1 MRVRCGDVVQSLNR
15 FFEEDSELEDYKR
28 LGGREMQI
36 FVDNLWLYAV
46 RFATKC
52 SDPDRF
58 GISGFLGSDDQAAD
72 R

>member
-1 MRVRCGDVVQSLNR
+1 MRCGDVVQSLHR
-15 FFEEDSELEDYKR
+15 FFEEDSELEGYKGPR
-28 LGGREMQI
+28 GREMQI
-36 FVDNLWLYAV
+36 FGDHLWLYAV